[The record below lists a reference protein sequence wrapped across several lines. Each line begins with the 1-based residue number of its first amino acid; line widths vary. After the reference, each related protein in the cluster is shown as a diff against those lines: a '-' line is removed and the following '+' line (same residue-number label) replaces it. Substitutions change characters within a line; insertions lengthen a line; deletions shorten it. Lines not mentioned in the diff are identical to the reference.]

1 MSAARSTSAK
11 PGSAPP
17 ARHVDGGAWVAYRR
31 LLGYTAP
38 YWPMLACAV
47 VAMVIEAAA
56 GGLFVKMMDPLVNKG
71 FVHPEPRMATI
82 LPLEIIALFVVR
94 GIAGYVTDYGMAR
107 AGRSMVRDLREQIIG
122 KYLRMPSSHFD
133 VESVPSMVSRLNF
146 DTEQVA
152 QAGTDALKAMIT
164 DSLTVAFML
173 GMMLYVSFKVT
184 FAVLLVTPLIGVV
197 VWYVGKRYR
206 RISRG
211 IQEDMGRLAQ
221 AAEQTLAAQ
230 QDVKVYGTQAS
241 EQARYSVLAN
251 RVLRLNVKVEATR
264 AGSSALVQ
272 MLAAFALA
280 AIIAVATRQALVR
293 QINAGEFVQ
302 LMMAM
307 MAIIPSLR
315 RLTNVQAVLG
325 RGVAAAERLFAVLDA
340 GEEVDNGKAT
350 FEGRRARGELVFD
363 RVGLRYATADADGN
377 GGADAGIAKGFDA
390 AAADSDVRWALRD
403 ISFTARPG
411 SVTAIVGRSGSG
423 KTSLVRLVPRFYEPS
438 EGGISL
444 DGTNLDDYT
453 LAELRRQIAL
463 VGQRVMLFDDT
474 IAANIAYAAPADDAR
489 LREVARSANAL
500 EFIERLP
507 RGMAT
512 PVGDNG
518 ALLSGGQRQ
527 RLAIARAM
535 LKDAPILILDE
546 ATAAL
551 DAESERLVQD
561 ALQKL
566 MPDRTTLVIAHR
578 LSTIEHADQVLVL
591 DQGRLVEQGT
601 HVQLLARDGL
611 YAHLH
616 RMQFREQGAP

>member
-1 MSAARSTSAK
+1 VSGIDAS
-11 PGSAPP
+11 PGE
-17 ARHVDGGAWVAYRR
+17 GAWAAYRR

-38 YWPMLACAV
+38 YWPMLAFAV
-47 VAMVIEAAA
+47 VAMVVEAAA
-56 GGLFVKMMDPLVNKG
+56 GGLFVQLMDPLVNKG
-71 FVHPEPRMATI
+71 FVHPEPRMAMV
-82 LPLEIIALFVVR
+82 LPLEIIGLFVVR

-122 KYLRMPSSHFD
+122 KYMRMPSSHFD

-173 GMMLYVSFKVT
+173 GLMLIVSFKVT

-230 QDVKVYGTQAS
+230 QDVKVYGTQAF
-241 EQARYSVLAN
+241 ELARYSVLAN

-280 AIIAVATRQALVR
+280 AIIAVATRQALVG
-293 QINAGEFVQ
+293 QINAGEFVK

-340 GEEVDNGKAT
+340 PEEVDRGTAA
-350 FEGRRARGELVFD
+350 FGGRRARGELAFE
-363 RVGLRYATADADGN
+363 RVGLRYASASADGDE
-377 GGADAGIAKGFDA
+377 DAGTDTSA
-390 AAADSDVRWALRD
+390 RWALRD
-403 ISFTARPG
+403 VSFTARPG
-411 SVTAIVGRSGSG
+411 TVTAIVGRSGSG

-438 EGGISL
+438 EGRITL
-444 DGTNLDDYT
+444 DGTGLDDYR

-489 LREVARSANAL
+489 LREVALAANAL
-500 EFIERLP
+500 EFIDRLP
-507 RGMAT
+507 QGMAT

-551 DAESERLVQD
+551 DTESERLVQD

-591 DQGRLVEQGT
+591 DHGRLVEQGT
-601 HVQLLARDGL
+601 HAQLIARDGL

-616 RMQFREQGAP
+616 RMQFREQGEA